1 MGMLVKLIG
10 GTSYQK
16 GDINASGIR
25 ILRGGNIQN
34 DQLVFCDDDVFLPST
49 YAESEK
55 NIHAGDIIIVASTG
69 SPTVIGKPAL
79 ISESIQN
86 TQIGAFLRIVR
97 PLMNAIY
104 PYVQLIFTTEFYREH
119 IRSKAKG
126 TNINN
131 IKAEYIEG
139 MLIPI
144 PPLAE
149 QQRIILK
156 AREVVSSIMSR

>member
-1 MGMLVKLIG
+1 MRLLIKLIG

-16 GDINASGIR
+16 GDIRPSGIR

-34 DQLVFCDDDVFLPST
+34 NELVFCNDDVFLPLT
-49 YAESEK
+49 YFDSEK
-55 NIHAGDIIIVASTG
+55 NIRAGDTIIVASTG

-79 ISESIQN
+79 ISESMPD

-97 PLMNAIY
+97 PYMNALC
-104 PYVQLIFTTEFYREH
+104 PYVQLIFTTEYYREH

-131 IKAEYIEG
+131 IKAEYVEE
-139 MLIPI
+139 MLIPV
-144 PPLAE
+144 PPIAE

-156 AREVVSSIMSR
+156 SREIVSSIMSR